1 MARKTAGKA
10 AKEKAAKPAV
20 IQDQPITETLR
31 ENYMPYAMSSIIS
44 RAIPEIDGMK
54 PSHRKLLYTMYKMG
68 LLTGQRTKSAN
79 VVGQTMRLN
88 PHGDAAIYETLV
100 RLTRGNEALL
110 HPFVDSKGT
119 FGKQYSKMAYA
130 ASRYTEVKLAP
141 ICSEL
146 FGGIDKDAVDMIDN
160 YDATMKEPTLLPTSF
175 PNVMVCPNTGI
186 AVGLASSICSFNLN
200 ETCDAAIALM
210 EDPEAD
216 LYGILKAPDFST
228 GGTLLYDPEE
238 IRQIYETGK
247 GSFTLRAVW
256 HVIPKENRIVI
267 TEIPYNTTVDQ
278 IIDKIIQLIKEG
290 KLREIGDVRDEID
303 LDGLKLTVDLK
314 RGSDPD
320 KVMKK
325 LLRATDL
332 ECRFPCNFN
341 VLIAGSPHQMGV
353 REMLT
358 EWHAFRCE
366 CLKREF
372 FHEKTQK
379 EDKLHLLYGLEKILV
394 DIDRAIAIIRKTESE
409 KDVVPNLM
417 KGFSIDELQANY
429 ICEIKL
435 RHLNREY
442 ILDRVSEKDRLE
454 KEIRE
459 LESLITSP
467 RKMNRYIAK
476 QLEEIKKKYG
486 QDRKTKIEYQFEKT
500 AELPKEEEPEYRA
513 QAVITRDGYFKN
525 IPPKSLMMAA
535 EHKLKENDEVVF
547 DRECSSR
554 DEFLFFTDKGQVYRA
569 KFGDF
574 SVTKASEMGDYIPAK
589 LGMEKEEKVVYACLS
604 DGYKG
609 NLAIVFES
617 GKGVLFPL
625 SVYETKSARKKLAN
639 AFNTNAPVAGMFAL
653 AKGEIKEILIC
664 TKAGK
669 AAVIR
674 TTVFPEKA
682 TRTSYGAQIIAL
694 KKNDGVR
701 LCREVEAG
709 DPDYAVYKKPRI
721 PTPGIAWNPA
731 LEKK

>member
-1 MARKTAGKA
+1 
-10 AKEKAAKPAV
+10 
-20 IQDQPITETLR
+20 
-31 ENYMPYAMSSIIS
+31 
-44 RAIPEIDGMK
+44 
-54 PSHRKLLYTMYKMG
+54 
-68 LLTGQRTKSAN
+68 
-79 VVGQTMRLN
+79 
-88 PHGDAAIYETLV
+88 AAIYETLV

-141 ICSEL
+141 ICAEL
-146 FGGIDKDAVDMIDN
+146 FGGIDKDAVDMVDN

-186 AVGLASSICSFNLN
+186 AVGLASSICSFNLA

-210 EDPEAD
+210 DDPEAD

-238 IRQIYETGK
+238 IRQIYETGR
-247 GSFTLRAVW
+247 GSFAVRAVW
-256 HVIPKENRIVI
+256 HSLPKENRIVI

-278 IIDKIIQLIKEG
+278 IIDKIVSLIKEG
-290 KLREIGDVRDEID
+290 KLREISDVRDEID
-303 LDGLKLTVDLK
+303 LDGLKLTLDLK
-314 RGSDPD
+314 RGTDPE
-320 KVMKK
+320 KLMKK
-325 LLRATDL
+325 LFRVTDL

-372 FHEKTQK
+372 FYDKTQK

-394 DIDRAIAIIRKTESE
+394 DIDRAIAIIRKTENE

-417 KGFSIDELQANY
+417 AGFSIDEVQANY
-429 ICEIKL
+429 ICEIRL

-442 ILDRVSEKDRLE
+442 ILDRTSEKDRLE
-454 KEIRE
+454 KEILE
-459 LESLITSP
+459 LEGLISSP

-476 QLEEIKKKYG
+476 ELEGIKKKYG
-486 QDRKTKIEYQFEKT
+486 QERKTKIQYQFEKVQDV
-500 AELPKEEEPEYRA
+500 PREEEAVYRA

-525 IPPKSLMMAA
+525 IPLKSLMVAA
-535 EHKLKENDEVVF
+535 DHKLKENDKIVF
-547 DRECSSR
+547 DREMASS
-554 DEFLFFTDKGQVYRA
+554 DEFLFFTDQGQVYRA
-569 KFGDF
+569 RFGDF

-589 LGMEKEEKVVYACLS
+589 LGMEKDEKVVFACPAN
-604 DGYKG
+604 GYKDR
-609 NLAIVFES
+609 LAIVFDS
-617 GKGVLFPL
+617 GKGVIFPM
-625 SVYETKSARKKLAN
+625 SVYETKSARKKLTG
-639 AFNTNAPVAGMFAL
+639 AFSTAAPVAGMFTVAP
-653 AKGEIKEILIC
+653 GEVKEILIC
-664 TKAGK
+664 TKGGK

-682 TRTSYGAQIIAL
+682 TRTSFGAQIMTL
-694 KKNDGVR
+694 KKNDGIR
-701 LCREVEAG
+701 FCREVEAG
-709 DPDYAVYKKPRI
+709 DPAFAVYKKPRI
-721 PTPGIAWNPA
+721 PTPGIAWNPV
-731 LEKK
+731 LERDM

>member
-1 MARKTAGKA
+1 MARKAA
-10 AKEKAAKPAV
+10 AKEKTTKPAV
-20 IQDQPITETLR
+20 IQDQLITDTLR

-68 LLTGQRTKSAN
+68 LLTGARTKSAN

-88 PHGDAAIYETLV
+88 PHGDAAIYETMV

-141 ICSEL
+141 ICAEL

-210 EDPEAD
+210 EDEEAD
-216 LYGILKAPDFST
+216 LYKILKAPDFST

-247 GSFTLRAVW
+247 GGFTLRAVW
-256 HVIPKENRIVI
+256 HTIPKENRIVI

-290 KLREIGDVRDEID
+290 KLREINDVRDEID
-303 LDGLKLTVDLK
+303 LDGLKLTIDLK

-325 LLRATDL
+325 LLRTTDL

-372 FHEKTQK
+372 FHEKSQK

-394 DIDRAIAIIRKTESE
+394 DIDKAIAIIRKTESE

-417 KGFSIDELQANY
+417 NGFFIDETQANY
-429 ICEIKL
+429 ICEIRL

-442 ILDRVSEKDRLE
+442 ILDRVSEKERLE

-459 LESLITSP
+459 LDALIASP
-467 RKMNRYIAK
+467 RKMNKYIAK
-476 QLEEIKKKYG
+476 QLEDIKKKYG
-486 QDRKTKIEYQFEKT
+486 QERKTKIEYQFEKS
-500 AELPKEEEPEYRA
+500 AEMPIEEEPEYRA

-525 IPPKSLMMAA
+525 IPLKSLMVAA
-535 EHKLKENDEVVF
+535 EHKLKENDRVVF
-547 DRECSSR
+547 DRECGSR
-554 DEFLFFTDKGQVYRA
+554 EEFLFFTDRGQVYKA

-574 SVTKASEMGDYIPAK
+574 TVTKASEMGDYIPAK
-589 LGMEKEEKVVYACLS
+589 LGMDKEEKVVYACPS

-609 NLAIVFES
+609 RLAIVFES
-617 GKGVLFPL
+617 GKGVVFPL

-639 AFNTNAPVAGMFAL
+639 AFNTASPVSAMFAL
-653 AKGEIKEILIC
+653 EPGEIKEILIC

-674 TTVFPEKA
+674 TSVFPEKA
-682 TRTSYGAQIIAL
+682 TRTSFGAQIVAL

-701 LCREVEAG
+701 LCREVAAG
-709 DPDYAVYKKPRI
+709 DPDFAVYKKPRI
-721 PTPGIAWNPA
+721 PTPGIVWNPA
-731 LEKK
+731 LEKE